1 MVTAKNIYKPKT
13 SIHNDVEI
21 GRFFNVSK
29 NLGLNAKSSKVL
41 RERVE
46 NGLPYKSF
54 KTLEKKMGVSTKDL
68 SEMLSIPKTTLS
80 RREKEGNFKIDESDR
95 VYRFA
100 DLLAQAIEMF
110 GGDVKKGSL
119 WLRKKRAIF
128 NGHSAVIHARTEL
141 GAREVEKVIGRIRH
155 GVSV

>member
-1 MVTAKNIYKPKT
+1 MEHAKNIYKPKAT
-13 SIHNDVEI
+13 VHRDAKT

-29 NLGLNAKSSKVL
+29 NLGLKARSAKVL

-46 NGLPYKSF
+46 NGLPYNSF
-54 KTLEKKMGVSTKDL
+54 KTLEKRMGVSAKDL

-100 DLLAQAIEMF
+100 DLLAQAIEML
-110 GGDVKKGSL
+110 GGDEEKGSL
-119 WLRKKRAIF
+119 WLQKQRAVF
-128 NGHSAVIHARTEL
+128 NGHSAIVHARTEL

-155 GVSV
+155 GVAV